1 MKCEAARF
9 GFSAYAN
16 EGPDIDRIEPL
27 FRQRQIAEY
36 LLEALLEARPRA
48 LFAVKRERT
57 VTKAEREARAAAE
70 ASGVPI
76 EVPVVDSGT
85 GTPDYFVIDPRVSAR
100 TKAYVDTTAFRLAF
114 TSQTDALGN
123 FLNRLASFELP
134 VLVRE
139 VEIDA
144 ATAEESGSGW
154 RRGGGDTGGGV
165 RRPPL
170 SCWRRSSALRRRC
183 RVGGKTCCRIAHT
196 APRRRPHRDQV
207 ASKYTVTVEFIGLVG
222 APLAGGGPPPTP

>member
-1 MKCEAARF
+1 MRPEAARF
-9 GFSAYAN
+9 FRLCQRR
-16 EGPDIDRIEPL
+16 PHIDRIEPL

-144 ATAEESGSGW
+144 ATAEESVQDGEEAAVIPEGESGD
-154 RRGGGDTGGGV
+154 RLCRAGV
-165 RRPPL
+165 G
-170 SCWRRSSALRRRC
+170 RRR
-183 RVGGKTCCRIAHT
+183 
-196 APRRRPHRDQV
+196 
-207 ASKYTVTVEFIGLVG
+207 
-222 APLAGGGPPPTP
+222 